1 MKQNHPIFRGIAT
14 ALITPT
20 TPTGI
25 DYDRFGRLIDWQ
37 IQQGINALVICGTT
51 GESSTLTDAEHRRA
65 IAFACERVNGRVPV
79 IAGTGSN
86 ETDYA
91 VELTKS
97 ACADGAD
104 AVLVVTPYYNK
115 TTQRGLVTMYNTI
128 ADASTKPVILY
139 NVPSRTGI
147 GIEPATYVKLAEH
160 PNIAAIKEANSD
172 ISKIVETFSLVGD
185 RLDIYSGNDDQIVPI
200 LSMGGAG
207 CISVL
212 SNVIPAETVAIT
224 QRFFAG
230 DVAGAAQLQC
240 RYMPLIRALFCES
253 NHGRPGVLR
262 QLPPPPLGAH
272 GGRPLSGDAP
282 ADAGAGAPGLREEE
296 TMDIIVNGARGRMG
310 QEVCRL
316 LQEDGHRLAAVARSG
331 QDGCY
336 ARLVDYTG
344 PADVVI
350 DFSNHEGVEELM
362 AYCVQRGLPLV
373 AATTGYTPEE
383 FQRIQE
389 GARTIPVFQ
398 SYNMSIGVA
407 LLARLVGQAA
417 AIFGGCDVEIVE
429 AHHNRK
435 ADAPSGTALL
445 LADAVKARRPDAAYV
460 FGRAGHHPRQPNEI
474 GIHSLRMGNVVGE
487 HEVIFATDNQTITLK
502 HQAHDRALFAEGA
515 LAAADFL
522 QGQPAGL
529 YHMEDLL
536 GP

>member
-185 RLDIYSGNDDQIVPI
+185 RLDVYSRNDDQIVPI

-207 CISVL
+207 GIAVL

-253 NHGRPGVLR
+253 NPIPVKAAMAALGYCDNYLR
-262 QLPPPPLGAH
+262 
-272 GGRPLSGDAP
+272 
-282 ADAGAGAPGLREEE
+282 
-296 TMDIIVNGARGRMG
+296 
-310 QEVCRL
+310 
-316 LQEDGHRLAAVARSG
+316 
-331 QDGCY
+331 
-336 ARLVDYTG
+336 
-344 PADVVI
+344 
-350 DFSNHEGVEELM
+350 
-362 AYCVQRGLPLV
+362 LPLV
-373 AATTGYTPEE
+373 PMEE
-383 FQRIQE
+383 DHYQGMLQRMRE
-389 GARTIPVFQ
+389 LGLPV
-398 SYNMSIGVA
+398 
-407 LLARLVGQAA
+407 
-417 AIFGGCDVEIVE
+417 
-429 AHHNRK
+429 
-435 ADAPSGTALL
+435 
-445 LADAVKARRPDAAYV
+445 
-460 FGRAGHHPRQPNEI
+460 
-474 GIHSLRMGNVVGE
+474 
-487 HEVIFATDNQTITLK
+487 
-502 HQAHDRALFAEGA
+502 
-515 LAAADFL
+515 
-522 QGQPAGL
+522 
-529 YHMEDLL
+529 
-536 GP
+536 

>member
-1 MKQNHPIFRGIAT
+1 M
-14 ALITPT
+14 
-20 TPTGI
+20 
-25 DYDRFGRLIDWQ
+25 
-37 IQQGINALVICGTT
+37 
-51 GESSTLTDAEHRRA
+51 
-65 IAFACERVNGRVPV
+65 NGRVPV

-212 SNVIPAETVAIT
+212 SSVIPAETVAIT

-253 NHGRPGVLR
+253 NPIPVKAAMAALGYYDNYLR
-262 QLPPPPLGAH
+262 
-272 GGRPLSGDAP
+272 
-282 ADAGAGAPGLREEE
+282 
-296 TMDIIVNGARGRMG
+296 
-310 QEVCRL
+310 
-316 LQEDGHRLAAVARSG
+316 
-331 QDGCY
+331 
-336 ARLVDYTG
+336 
-344 PADVVI
+344 
-350 DFSNHEGVEELM
+350 
-362 AYCVQRGLPLV
+362 LPLV
-373 AATTGYTPEE
+373 PMEE
-383 FQRIQE
+383 DHYQGMLQRMRE
-389 GARTIPVFQ
+389 LGLPV
-398 SYNMSIGVA
+398 
-407 LLARLVGQAA
+407 
-417 AIFGGCDVEIVE
+417 
-429 AHHNRK
+429 
-435 ADAPSGTALL
+435 
-445 LADAVKARRPDAAYV
+445 
-460 FGRAGHHPRQPNEI
+460 
-474 GIHSLRMGNVVGE
+474 
-487 HEVIFATDNQTITLK
+487 
-502 HQAHDRALFAEGA
+502 
-515 LAAADFL
+515 
-522 QGQPAGL
+522 
-529 YHMEDLL
+529 
-536 GP
+536 

>member
-97 ACADGAD
+97 ADGAD

-253 NHGRPGVLR
+253 NPIPVKAAMAALGYCDNYLR
-262 QLPPPPLGAH
+262 
-272 GGRPLSGDAP
+272 
-282 ADAGAGAPGLREEE
+282 
-296 TMDIIVNGARGRMG
+296 
-310 QEVCRL
+310 
-316 LQEDGHRLAAVARSG
+316 
-331 QDGCY
+331 
-336 ARLVDYTG
+336 
-344 PADVVI
+344 
-350 DFSNHEGVEELM
+350 
-362 AYCVQRGLPLV
+362 LPLV
-373 AATTGYTPEE
+373 PMEE
-383 FQRIQE
+383 DHYQGMLQRMRE
-389 GARTIPVFQ
+389 LGLPV
-398 SYNMSIGVA
+398 
-407 LLARLVGQAA
+407 
-417 AIFGGCDVEIVE
+417 
-429 AHHNRK
+429 
-435 ADAPSGTALL
+435 
-445 LADAVKARRPDAAYV
+445 
-460 FGRAGHHPRQPNEI
+460 
-474 GIHSLRMGNVVGE
+474 
-487 HEVIFATDNQTITLK
+487 
-502 HQAHDRALFAEGA
+502 
-515 LAAADFL
+515 
-522 QGQPAGL
+522 
-529 YHMEDLL
+529 
-536 GP
+536 

>member
-65 IAFACERVNGRVPV
+65 IAFACERVTGRVPV
-79 IAGTGSN
+79 SAGTGSN

-253 NHGRPGVLR
+253 NPIPVKAAMAALGYCDNYLR
-262 QLPPPPLGAH
+262 
-272 GGRPLSGDAP
+272 
-282 ADAGAGAPGLREEE
+282 
-296 TMDIIVNGARGRMG
+296 
-310 QEVCRL
+310 
-316 LQEDGHRLAAVARSG
+316 
-331 QDGCY
+331 
-336 ARLVDYTG
+336 
-344 PADVVI
+344 
-350 DFSNHEGVEELM
+350 
-362 AYCVQRGLPLV
+362 LPLV
-373 AATTGYTPEE
+373 PMEE
-383 FQRIQE
+383 DHYQGMLQRMRE
-389 GARTIPVFQ
+389 LGLPV
-398 SYNMSIGVA
+398 
-407 LLARLVGQAA
+407 
-417 AIFGGCDVEIVE
+417 
-429 AHHNRK
+429 
-435 ADAPSGTALL
+435 
-445 LADAVKARRPDAAYV
+445 
-460 FGRAGHHPRQPNEI
+460 
-474 GIHSLRMGNVVGE
+474 
-487 HEVIFATDNQTITLK
+487 
-502 HQAHDRALFAEGA
+502 
-515 LAAADFL
+515 
-522 QGQPAGL
+522 
-529 YHMEDLL
+529 
-536 GP
+536 

>member
-104 AVLVVTPYYNK
+104 AVLVVTPYYTK

-253 NHGRPGVLR
+253 NPIPVKAAMAALGYCDNYLR
-262 QLPPPPLGAH
+262 
-272 GGRPLSGDAP
+272 
-282 ADAGAGAPGLREEE
+282 
-296 TMDIIVNGARGRMG
+296 
-310 QEVCRL
+310 
-316 LQEDGHRLAAVARSG
+316 
-331 QDGCY
+331 
-336 ARLVDYTG
+336 
-344 PADVVI
+344 
-350 DFSNHEGVEELM
+350 
-362 AYCVQRGLPLV
+362 LPLV
-373 AATTGYTPEE
+373 PMEE
-383 FQRIQE
+383 DHYQGMLQRMRE
-389 GARTIPVFQ
+389 LGLPV
-398 SYNMSIGVA
+398 
-407 LLARLVGQAA
+407 
-417 AIFGGCDVEIVE
+417 
-429 AHHNRK
+429 
-435 ADAPSGTALL
+435 
-445 LADAVKARRPDAAYV
+445 
-460 FGRAGHHPRQPNEI
+460 
-474 GIHSLRMGNVVGE
+474 
-487 HEVIFATDNQTITLK
+487 
-502 HQAHDRALFAEGA
+502 
-515 LAAADFL
+515 
-522 QGQPAGL
+522 
-529 YHMEDLL
+529 
-536 GP
+536 